1 MCHTLK
7 KYNQLPHTMP
17 RSRRRAA
24 FALKPDAEDD
34 GPDVDALIDAFRT
47 ALACDVIRDVASA
60 SASTTEAFESLLLL
74 TADATPTTVK
84 TSRDGAQDAQYD
96 AFGGNLPDDV
106 RDLIFARLSAR
117 DAAMLAC
124 TCREFRALV
133 GTWRRNAKNLDLPRA
148 NSPVRAN
155 ADVGM
160 YYASR
165 VGSMMRAYPNV
176 QRVSFKKLAKAL
188 KPPVEADGDDE
199 DNSRALVA
207 ILMAISAN
215 NASHSVEAIDFDG
228 CGEWLSEFD
237 VVHVV
242 EICVEGFP
250 HLSSLAWPRARR
262 LTGKGLSRML
272 TLCGD
277 FIRELRLPGCVSL
290 DEDAIKLALDAA
302 RGVRV
307 LDVTGCSGLKQLRL
321 DAHEGARL
329 EIIKAVNCTTMTTCI
344 IRRTAG
350 SNALRTINVADCA
363 ALRTLQVQSNSVETL
378 NAAGCRAM
386 ETFNCFAP
394 QCETLLLNRCAAFR
408 AMTDE
413 INTVR
418 TKLTSIRTLTL
429 DSCKSLTSSGF
440 DDLLRMCA
448 STLEEL
454 SAEGCFSI
462 DRAVITAPNLVKCT
476 FSGSF
481 ALQNVRV
488 SSTKCASFVAR
499 ACKDLTEVRFERG
512 APALDAFDVRNSNNL
527 RRVIGVRDR
536 RLKRK
541 DITGCPASIEFI
553 ENYFS

>member
-1 MCHTLK
+1 
-7 KYNQLPHTMP
+7 MP
-17 RSRRRAA
+17 RRRAA
-24 FALKPDAEDD
+24 FALKPDVEEITA
-34 GPDVDALIDAFRT
+34 PDVNVLIEAFRT
-47 ALACDVIRDVASA
+47 KLACDVIRDVASA
-60 SASTTEAFESLLLL
+60 SATTTEAFELLLEL
-74 TADATPTTVK
+74 TSDAPS
-84 TSRDGAQDAQYD
+84 TSTSSGGIAHAQHD
-96 AFGGNLPDDV
+96 AFGGDLPDDV

-148 NSPVRAN
+148 NAPVRAHSG
-155 ADVGM
+155 VGQ
-160 YYASR
+160 YYSSR
-165 VGSMMRAYPNV
+165 IGSMMRAYPNV
-176 QRVSFKKLAKAL
+176 QRVSFKKIGKAL
-188 KPPVEADGDDE
+188 KPPLEADGDDE
-199 DNSRALVA
+199 DNSRALVEV
-207 ILMAISAN
+207 LMAIGAN
-215 NASHSVEAIDFDG
+215 NASHSIEAIDFDG
-228 CGEWLSEFD
+228 CGEWLSEYD
-237 VVHVV
+237 VVHVT

-250 HLSSLAWPRARR
+250 HLSSLAWPRARW
-262 LTGKGLSRML
+262 LTGKGLSRTL
-272 TLCGD
+272 ALCGD
-277 FIRELRLPGCVSL
+277 CIRELRLPGCVSL

-329 EIIKAVNCTTMTTCI
+329 EIIKAVNCVTMTTCTI
-344 IRRTAG
+344 KRTSA
-350 SNALRTINVADCA
+350 SNALRTINLADCA
-363 ALRTLQVQSNSVETL
+363 ALRTLQVQSNSVEML

-386 ETFNCFAP
+386 ETLNCFAP
-394 QCETLLLNRCAAFR
+394 QCQTLLLNRCAVFR
-408 AMTDE
+408 GMTDE

-448 STLEEL
+448 ATLEEL

-481 ALQNVRV
+481 ALQNVRI

-512 APALDAFDVRNSNNL
+512 APALDAFDARNSTNL
-527 RRVIGVRDR
+527 RRVIGVRER
-536 RLKRK
+536 RLKHK
-541 DITGCPASIEFI
+541 DIMGCPASIEFI
-553 ENYFS
+553 ENYFT